1 MGKIIH
7 MVSGPRNMSTAIM
20 YAFDNRKDTLGVDE
34 PFYSYYLN
42 RYPDAQHP
50 GRNDILQSQS
60 TDANT
65 VINQL
70 HQSAQEVDYLFIKNM
85 AHHIDGFD
93 LNWLHVA
100 KHVFLIRDP
109 QKLIISFAKVMDNPT
124 IKDIGIK
131 EEYLLFQQLIGR
143 GISPVVLDSGDLLRD
158 PFRIMTQL
166 CKALDMEFT
175 EDMLSWKAG
184 SRQIDGIW
192 ASYWYDN
199 VHKTTSFGQQQT
211 SRETMPRRYRSLL
224 IEAMP
229 YYQSLYEYAIK

>member
-42 RYPDAQHP
+42 RYPDVHHP

-93 LNWLHVA
+93 LNWLHDA

-109 QKLIISFAKVMDNPT
+109 QKLINSFAKVMDNPT

-131 EEYLLFQQLIGR
+131 DEYLLFQQLIGR
-143 GISPVVLDSGDLLRD
+143 GISPVVLDSGDLLSD
-158 PFRIMTQL
+158 PSRVMSQL
-166 CKALDMEFT
+166 CKALDIEFT
-175 EDMLSWKAG
+175 EEMLSWKAG
-184 SRQIDGIW
+184 SREIDGVW

-199 VHKTTSFGQQQT
+199 VHKTTGFEQQQT
-211 SRETMPRRYRSLL
+211 SIESMPTKYRSLL
-224 IEAMP
+224 IEALP

>member
-1 MGKIIH
+1 
-7 MVSGPRNMSTAIM
+7 
-20 YAFDNRKDTLGVDE
+20 
-34 PFYSYYLN
+34 
-42 RYPDAQHP
+42 
-50 GRNDILQSQS
+50 
-60 TDANT
+60 
-65 VINQL
+65 
-70 HQSAQEVDYLFIKNM
+70 
-85 AHHIDGFD
+85 
-93 LNWLHVA
+93 
-100 KHVFLIRDP
+100 
-109 QKLIISFAKVMDNPT
+109 MDNPT

-158 PFRIMTQL
+158 PSRIMTQL

-211 SRETMPRRYRSLL
+211 SRETMPRRYR
-224 IEAMP
+224 
-229 YYQSLYEYAIK
+229 